1 MTEKHSFGIPLKDVR
16 PMTDEERQRATEK
29 KETNDDRAR
38 NTKNV
43 QKSGK
48 KVQKQARIR

>member
-1 MTEKHSFGIPLKDVR
+1 MTEKHSFGIPLKDIR

-29 KETNDDRAR
+29 KEINNDRTR

-43 QKSGK
+43 QKSSE
-48 KVQKQARIR
+48 KVQKQPRI